1 MARFP
6 SRAIV
11 GTLRERMRLVAVL
24 VEEPVGFLQ
33 VGKVLGDQTAEG
45 GAKESVRCPGFH
57 KSAGEKIDVVDV
69 RVHRLQTIDLLPADG
84 PGPHIAQLL
93 VIPDRFLTAERTV
106 VVVGGQAVVA
116 AALQVQRHDVHT
128 EIDSFWPV

>member
-1 MARFP
+1 M
-6 SRAIV
+6 

-45 GAKESVRCPGFH
+45 GAKESVRRRGFH
-57 KSAGEKIDVVDV
+57 KSAGVKIDVVDI
-69 RVHRLQTIDLLPADG
+69 RVHRLQVIDLPPVKN

-93 VIPDRFLTAERTV
+93 VIAEGFLSAERTV

-128 EIDSFWPV
+128 EMKSRFPV